1 MGEVE
6 GSDWGVGGGG
16 KEFVDWLL
24 WFVMGWSFACLRCYG
39 LFIGRGLR
47 EHSLRRY

>member
-24 WFVMGWSFACLRCYG
+24 WFVDGLVVCL
-39 LFIGRGLR
+39 LAML
-47 EHSLRRY
+47 